1 MEETKVKALVLK
13 SIDYKEKDKLVT
25 LFSLEHGLI
34 NVIVKNCKSSAYK
47 LKFAYS
53 AFSFAEFELIKNG
66 DFLFLKN
73 ATLFDSL
80 FDICENYDKYVV
92 GNAILEILL
101 KSNKMFEANE
111 ILFINA
117 LNALNLLANSD
128 ENEKVLLAK
137 FMLGTVK
144 VNGFKLNFSFCNT
157 CGLNYVNKIYFN
169 FEMGEFECGAC
180 KSNFSVFVEKEVFE
194 FLKQINK
201 KEITNLSEISVDEK
215 VLTESLKLLFLNL
228 ENRFNI
234 KLNSKKFVL

>member
-13 SIDYKEKDKLVT
+13 GIDYKEKDKLVT
-25 LFSLEHGLI
+25 LFSLENGLI
-34 NVIVKNCKSSAYK
+34 NVIIKNCKSSAYK

-73 ATLFDSL
+73 ATLIDNL
-80 FDICENYDKYVV
+80 FDICENYDKFVV

-101 KSNKMFEANE
+101 KCNRVYQPNE

-117 LNALNLLANSD
+117 LKALNLLANST

-137 FMLGTVK
+137 FVLGTLK

-157 CGLNYVNKIYFN
+157 CGLKYVNKIYLN
-169 FEMGEFECGAC
+169 LEMGEFECGSC
-180 KSNFSVFVEKEVFE
+180 KSNYSVFVEKEVFE

-201 KEITNLSEISVDEK
+201 LEITNLSSIDLDEK
-215 VLTESLKLLFLNL
+215 IITKSIQLLLLNL

-234 KLNSKKFVL
+234 KLNSKKFVS